1 MDDLTHSPSDER
13 EFRDTAR
20 EVSRHSMLV
29 RQLRLAVPAL
39 AVGLLIT
46 YALSAT
52 PPRVDR
58 AFAEQFAGIELD
70 DEGGRLT
77 APRYDGEDLDGQPF
91 ELAATAA
98 VRPHD
103 APEVVNLDRPEA
115 RRTRADGQ
123 ENIVRSLDGTY
134 DEGAR
139 ILDLR
144 DQVELEQRANGGT
157 YLFTTEEAQMDV
169 DSQVVSTTA
178 RVQGVG
184 EGGTIDAGSATFY
197 QNEDRLVLENGVKI
211 RLEPTKPTASDED
224 ETEGDSR

>member
-13 EFRDTAR
+13 EFRDMAR
-20 EVSRHSMLV
+20 GVSRHSALV

-52 PPRVDR
+52 PPRIDR

-103 APEVVNLDRPEA
+103 TPEVVNLDRPEA

-123 ENIVRSLDGTY
+123 ENVVRSLDGTY

-144 DQVELEQRANGGT
+144 DQVELEQRTNGGT
-157 YLFTTEEAQMDV
+157 FLFTTEEAQMDV
-169 DSQVVSTTA
+169 DSQVVSTTSS
-178 RVQGVG
+178 VHGVG

-211 RLEPTKPTASDED
+211 RLEPTEPPASDED

>member
-13 EFRDTAR
+13 EFRDTAH

-144 DQVELEQRANGGT
+144 DQVELEQRANGGA

-211 RLEPTKPTASDED
+211 RLEPTKPPASDED